1 MTDALKLFR
10 PCHVKGDLVK
20 VRDLHALRKRLPS
33 ICNKLAIVVS
43 DHYHSGYA
51 KGVLVDVMI
60 DGETYSVKPFELER
74 VNND

>member
-10 PCHVKGDLVK
+10 PCQVKGDLVR
-20 VRDLHALRKRLPS
+20 VRDLHAMRKRLPK

-43 DHYHSGYA
+43 DEYHGGYA

-60 DGETYSVKPFELER
+60 DGETYSVKPFELEK
-74 VNND
+74 VQ